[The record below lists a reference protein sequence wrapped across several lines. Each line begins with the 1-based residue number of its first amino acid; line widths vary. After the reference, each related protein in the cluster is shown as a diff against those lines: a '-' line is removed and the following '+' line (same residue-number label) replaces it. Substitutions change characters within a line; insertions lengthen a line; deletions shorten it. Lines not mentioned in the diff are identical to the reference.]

1 MGKMCNYFFLYDNS
15 KVKEEGDPTR
25 AGICYFYPIQT
36 VLDQQ
41 ELLCGQIAGVVRCVA
56 DISSAPPSLIKLRR
70 LKFAIK
76 VDGDYLWALGC
87 AVEIPDVSCMQFLG
101 QLIQLF
107 KFYNGP
113 VRHAY
118 QVHPPEDL
126 SSKWDLYLEHIQ
138 NTSDLHKIFNS
149 LQNLDKTKV
158 DPLLLLKAA
167 LILQTCQRCTHVLA
181 GCILYKGLVV
191 STQLPPQLTAKVMI
205 RRPGPDTE
213 STDEDQDKDNHVL
226 PQDIS
231 FSIVFLTKEEACSLR
246 QFPVEWMNSLP
257 PSPKKEASKKRSSR
271 LSRTL
276 SDADEEEDEIL
287 SPYELEHKPG
297 KQHEASIE
305 NLSILPSAVPVTCSE
320 TKKLTKE
327 INFLNRNLSDEENLV
342 SISTSK
348 PPNVFQKEQSSTLTE
363 INSVSEP
370 QFKEGNCI
378 INQADETAG
387 VPKSYIFD
395 LESTVPAN
403 SLQNGLKKFHESERR
418 DDKYLEQPN
427 RRTHVD
433 SVISNSQL
441 DGNGNSMSTNQKHH
455 EQLKLLAGSTSKGN
469 VFLNTVTPN
478 GVKRTLQES
487 TLQIK
492 IVSTAE
498 ISGNQGQS
506 EPSNEDITWDKDILL
521 SDSENVDISHTASET
536 SLSSEQLNS
545 PDWATALDA
554 NASQDCDSLQ
564 GSGSS
569 EDLVRMS
576 LYAHRVSSL
585 VLTLLTEEG
594 FRNDKNAIED
604 VYHSSLASLNGLE
617 VHLKETV
624 SKKQATVVK
633 VAYNFTHY
641 DCIQNVLNGNLPQEK
656 TSSDLKFIR
665 ATNLIHSDFHH
676 FPTVH
681 EMTARNASTAIYG
694 CQNSAQETYFQ
705 QLAAPPS
712 NSGVP
717 NPHDGA
723 FSLPGKAKQKLL
735 KHGVNLL

>member
-1 MGKMCNYFFLYDNS
+1 LGSSPHTHSVYFLRCNYFFLYDNS

-118 QVHPPEDL
+118 QSCVHPPEDL

-213 STDEDQDKDNHVL
+213 STDEDQDKGYVDNHVL

-246 QFPVEWMNSLP
+246 QFPVEWMNRYDAYIAKCSSVSCLEMV
-257 PSPKKEASKKRSSR
+257 SMYSSSAVKEASKKRSSR

-387 VPKSYIFD
+387 VPK
-395 LESTVPAN
+395 N
-403 SLQNGLKKFHESERR
+403 
-418 DDKYLEQPN
+418 
-427 RRTHVD
+427 

-506 EPSNEDITWDKDILL
+506 EP